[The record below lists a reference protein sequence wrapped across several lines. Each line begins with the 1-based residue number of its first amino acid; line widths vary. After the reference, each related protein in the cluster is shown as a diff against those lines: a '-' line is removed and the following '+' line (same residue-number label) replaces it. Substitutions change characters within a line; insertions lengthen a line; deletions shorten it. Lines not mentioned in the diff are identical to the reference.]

1 MSLVGASGGVY
12 SIVLAFL
19 ANIILNFD
27 VMTVI
32 GKIARIIPIAVF
44 LCLDVGAAVCTPLKK
59 LNQALSEPRFFPH
72 LKFSGNVQ
80 ISIYINNHR
89 TDYFRY

>member
-44 LCLDVGAAVCTPLKK
+44 LCLDVGAAVWRAQTSQNDPISW
-59 LNQALSEPRFFPH
+59 AAH
-72 LKFSGNVQ
+72 LGGGLTGLGL
-80 ISIYINNHR
+80 IYIELFF
-89 TDYFRY
+89 YY